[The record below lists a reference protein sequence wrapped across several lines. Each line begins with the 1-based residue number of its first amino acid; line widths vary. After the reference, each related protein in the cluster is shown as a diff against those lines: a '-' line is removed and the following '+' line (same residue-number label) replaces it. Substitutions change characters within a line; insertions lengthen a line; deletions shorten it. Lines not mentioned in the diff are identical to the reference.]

1 MDITYNVKICSD
13 IICNAKMDSEIIQA
27 FRARRKA
34 LGLTQRETAR
44 RSGIKQYLV
53 SRFESGQDLRLSTL
67 LKLAQALDLELLP
80 IPREDTAKVQSLLQA
95 KRQPPLSPKP
105 PSLLERFHVKDDEG
119 PSNG

>member
-1 MDITYNVKICSD
+1 MMDT
-13 IICNAKMDSEIIQA
+13 EIVQV
-27 FRARRKA
+27 FHARRKA

-80 IPREDTAKVQSLLQA
+80 VPREDAAKVQSLLQA
-95 KRQPPLSPKP
+95 KREPPLSPKP
-105 PSLLERFHVKDDEG
+105 PSLLERYRVKDDEG
-119 PSNG
+119 ASNG

>member
-1 MDITYNVKICSD
+1 MDITYNVIRRID
-13 IICNAKMDSEIIQA
+13 IRCNAKMDSEIIQA

-80 IPREDTAKVQSLLQA
+80 VPRENAAKVQSLLQV
-95 KRQPPLSPKP
+95 KREPPLSPKL
-105 PSLLERFHVKDDEG
+105 PSLLERYHVKDDEG
-119 PSNG
+119 ASNA